1 MSVRDAAGAQNEG
14 SDMDDAVYVVDGFLR
29 DPNPLRQLA
38 LEADY
43 LTPPAPETYAGRN
56 SARKYPLSGLD
67 ERIAAI
73 AGHRVVPLDHPA
85 AHAHFR
91 LCLEHETGTG
101 GVHIDNC
108 HWTGVLY
115 LTLDEHAQGGTTFH
129 RHRPSNTLRAPIY
142 PEDWSAWGG
151 LTRDRWWKEVVWAH
165 TNDPSKWDV
174 TRHVE
179 MRFNRL
185 VLFRPWLWHSA
196 SPGFG
201 MNAAT
206 GRLLYLLYFHQADA

>member
-1 MSVRDAAGAQNEG
+1 MRPQNQS
-14 SDMDDAVYVVDGFLR
+14 SDVEDAVYVVDGFLS
-29 DPNPLRQLA
+29 DPHRLRQLA

-43 LTPPAPETYAGRN
+43 LTAPTPETYAGRN
-56 SARKYPLSGLD
+56 SAAKFPLAGLD

-73 AGHRVVPLDHPA
+73 TGHRVVPLEHPA
-85 AHAHFR
+85 AHARVR

-108 HWTGVLY
+108 HWTGVVY
-115 LTLDEHAQGGTTFH
+115 LTLDEDARGGTTFH
-129 RHRPSNTLRAPIY
+129 RHRPSNTLRAPVY
-142 PEDWSAWGG
+142 PEDWAAWGG
-151 LTRDRWWKEVVWAH
+151 LTRDRWWKEVVWPH
-165 TNDPSKWDV
+165 TNDPTKWDV
-174 TRHVE
+174 ARHVE

-201 MNAAT
+201 VNAAT
-206 GRLLYLLYFHQADA
+206 GRLVYLLFFHEAGA